1 MTDTAFAGVTT
12 KQVRL
17 FHTFGFLHL
26 PGALADMDRAPC
38 FTFGREP
45 AAEQPGQPE
54 PSHDRSLTDDGCTR
68 LARALLG
75 GEVAYRDSGD
85 RLDDSGSQW
94 ERRAQRPGSL
104 VLTFRTE
111 SRGCPQGDV
120 RFLPGTHR
128 RGTGWVGHLGELAD
142 PVTSLGLTAR
152 EVPCCVVRMAP
163 GDLVAYD
170 PYTLHAA
177 YGSTESGR
185 LSLLFEPT
193 ESEGGTR

>member
-1 MTDTAFAGVTT
+1 MTDTASAGVTT

-26 PGALADMDRAPC
+26 PGALADTGRAPR
-38 FTFGREP
+38 FTFGR
-45 AAEQPGQPE
+45 
-54 PSHDRSLTDDGCTR
+54 DGCTR

-75 GEVAYRDSGD
+75 GEVACRDGGG
-85 RLDDSGSQW
+85 RLDDCASQW

-104 VLTFRTE
+104 VLTFRTQ
-111 SRGCPQGDV
+111 SRGRPQGEL

-128 RGTGWVGHLGELAD
+128 RSTGWDGHLGELAD
-142 PVTSLGLTAR
+142 PVTGLGLTDR

-177 YGSTESGR
+177 YDSTEGER
-185 LSLLFEPT
+185 LSLLYEPT